1 VVKQNQ
7 ANQNAIKHFFIKS
20 GTQSNRKQS
29 IRISSNSIF
38 QIQNLINQRP
48 ESDQTITKM
57 GIKSG
62 VILRERER
70 ERARKREREKERE
83 LEKERERET
92 EKERE
97 SKRERER
104 ERERE

>member
-1 VVKQNQ
+1 MRSNKGNAAIWNAVKQNQ

-38 QIQNLINQRP
+38 HIQNLINQRP

-57 GIKSG
+57 GITSG

-70 ERARKREREKERE
+70 ESKKE
-83 LEKERERET
+83 
-92 EKERE
+92 
-97 SKRERER
+97 RERER
-104 ERERE
+104 ERERAR